1 MLLARKITLMLLAF
15 AVCLQSFAAA
25 PALDQ
30 NEMRE
35 VLDIARRIHKLQPN
49 LDEGKY
55 LEYATGIYRASVQY
69 DIEADILLAITKQET
84 SFREDLPE
92 GAAGE
97 LGICQIRK
105 MWVNQPDFKQEFPT
119 AKKKDLLRP
128 AKSFLFA
135 AWILRDLK
143 NKAKRSAI
151 PYWSFYNARKF
162 EPRLRYYTAVSR
174 HLTEL
179 THYDRG
185 VEVEEVPKFNPGPSA
200 SNSPRYQEQW
210 SPEPIKISRV
220 AYQPKQQWSPEP
232 IRIASRFKKNRKP
245 ATQESSWI
253 ASALKKLQEK
263 KRKNKV
269 LGLSDGALVQAAS
282 ELSILKD

>member
-1 MLLARKITLMLLAF
+1 MIFNARKYIALIVGLLCSTMLLAG
-15 AVCLQSFAAA
+15 Q

-35 VLDIARRIHKLQPN
+35 VMDIAKRIHRLQPN

-69 DIEADILLAITKQET
+69 DIETDILLAITKQET

-105 MWVNQPDFKQEFPT
+105 MWVNQPDFKQEFPS

-128 AKSFLFA
+128 AKSFMFA

-179 THYDRG
+179 SRYDKG
-185 VEVEEVPKFNPGPSA
+185 VQVEEVQKYVPGPSA
-200 SNSPRYQEQW
+200 RLEKKTREW
-210 SPEPIKISRV
+210 EPEPIRIAKVSYDSR
-220 AYQPKQQWSPEP
+220 QWTPEP
-232 IRIASRFKKNRKP
+232 IRIASKVRGRKP
-245 ATQESSWI
+245 AHEESSWI

-263 KRKNKV
+263 KRKNQTT
-269 LGLSDGALVQAAS
+269 GLSDGALVQAAS
-282 ELSILKD
+282 DLSVFKD